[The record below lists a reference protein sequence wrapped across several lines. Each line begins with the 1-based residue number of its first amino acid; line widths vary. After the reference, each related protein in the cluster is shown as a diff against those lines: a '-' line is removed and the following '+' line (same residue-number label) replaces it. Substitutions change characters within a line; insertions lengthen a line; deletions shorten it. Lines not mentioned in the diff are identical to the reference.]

1 MIKRNG
7 KALCILCTKSVVVLF
22 LCCSFK
28 KKYVNIKVVFLT
40 KTSVGLFRL
49 NCRVGTLEYVN
60 DFRVAV

>member
-1 MIKRNG
+1 MG
-7 KALCILCTKSVVVLF
+7 EHYAFYVLKVLEF
-22 LCCSFK
+22 CFCAVLK

-60 DFRVAV
+60 DFRVTV